1 MNTKGKYKKKKKIL
15 LGACPNSPRRPD
27 TPRFTVR
34 TLGNTASNPKEHRS
48 GGDAV
53 FALTRTDNKP
63 RPLAPIAMSLL
74 TKLTGRCTIN
84 PAKPGLG
91 KLRPA
96 RLIHA
101 VHRHLQNV

>member
-1 MNTKGKYKKKKKIL
+1 MNTNGKYKKKQIL

-34 TLGNTASNPKEHRS
+34 TLGNTASNPKKHRS

-63 RPLAPIAMSLL
+63 Q
-74 TKLTGRCTIN
+74 T
-84 PAKPGLG
+84 
-91 KLRPA
+91 A
-96 RLIHA
+96 RTDSD
-101 VHRHLQNV
+101 VVTN